1 MTLLDTAKLCGIIVK
16 PGGGLEM
23 TMLIRTMVLGAM
35 TGAAA
40 LALGSCATMSEDQCL
55 AGAWG
60 ERGYKDGLEG
70 LAQTRLNDHAEACAK
85 YGVVPET
92 EVYMS
97 AREDGLRSY
106 CTPSGG
112 FQAGRLGRSY
122 AGVCPAFAEE
132 EFIPAF
138 EDGRRVYAVEQA
150 VSSAE
155 TELSSAIARIED
167 REDKLEAKRREL
179 DEEGLTNEQRRKI
192 RERIDEVR
200 GEIRDARRRAREAED
215 ALRYA
220 RDEADRLRF
229 SIGRRYGGW

>member
-1 MTLLDTAKLCGIIVK
+1 
-16 PGGGLEM
+16 
-23 TMLIRTMVLGAM
+23 MLIRTLIL
-35 TGAAA
+35 AAVA
-40 LALGSCATMSEDQCL
+40 GVATLALGSCATMSEDQCL

-60 ERGYKDGLEG
+60 ERGYQDGLEG
-70 LAQTRLNDHAEACAK
+70 LAQTRLQTHAEACAK

-92 EVYMS
+92 EVYLS

-106 CTPSGG
+106 CTPNGG

-122 AGVCPAFAEE
+122 AGVCPADAEA
-132 EFIPAF
+132 EFVPAF

-155 TELSSAIARIED
+155 SELSSAVARIED
-167 REDKLEAKRREL
+167 REDKLEAKRNEL
-179 DEEGLTNEQRRKI
+179 GQEGLTDEQRRKI
-192 RERIDEVR
+192 RERIEEVR

-229 SIGRRYGGW
+229 LIGSRYGGW

>member
-1 MTLLDTAKLCGIIVK
+1 MWIRV
-16 PGGGLEM
+16 
-23 TMLIRTMVLGAM
+23 LILVAVAC
-35 TGAAA
+35 AAA
-40 LALGSCATMSEDQCL
+40 VALSSCATMSEDQCL

-60 ERGYKDGLEG
+60 ERGYQDGASGQLPS
-70 LAQTRLNDHAEACAK
+70 RLQDHAEACAK

-97 AREDGLRSY
+97 AREDGLRTY
-106 CTPSGG
+106 CTASGG
-112 FQAGRLGRSY
+112 FQVGRMGSGYTGACPVEAESEFL
-122 AGVCPAFAEE
+122 PAFN
-132 EFIPAF
+132 
-138 EDGRRVYAVEQA
+138 DGRRIYAAEQA

-155 TELSSAIARIED
+155 TDLSSAIARIDD

-179 DEEGLTNEQRRKI
+179 DQEGLTDEQRQKI
-192 RERIDEVR
+192 RERINEVR

-229 SIGRRYGGW
+229 SIGSRYGGW

>member
-1 MTLLDTAKLCGIIVK
+1 LDTAKLCGIIVQ

-92 EVYMS
+92 DVYMS
-97 AREDGLRSY
+97 AREDGLLRAR
-106 CTPSGG
+106 GW
-112 FQAGRLGRSY
+112 
-122 AGVCPAFAEE
+122 
-132 EFIPAF
+132 
-138 EDGRRVYAVEQA
+138 
-150 VSSAE
+150 SAQ
-155 TELSSAIARIED
+155 LLHA
-167 REDKLEAKRREL
+167 
-179 DEEGLTNEQRRKI
+179 QRRLS
-192 RERIDEVR
+192 
-200 GEIRDARRRAREAED
+200 GRAAG
-215 ALRYA
+215 A
-220 RDEADRLRF
+220 
-229 SIGRRYGGW
+229 